1 MKTTFIS
8 TAAMA
13 TSRYDSMAKLQRQMS
28 NLQVEL
34 STGRHADIGLEL
46 GSQIGESISLRAEK
60 TKLDGLLKTNALISN
75 RFDLLQASMSEI
87 GEIADAFIDSMIALR
102 DNPQKADLAVAQAQN
117 SLEELTAKMNVSYGG
132 QYILAGINTDQPPMS
147 EYATTPASAA
157 KTSLDA
163 AFFAEFGFTQ
173 SDPAVASISSTAMD
187 TFLSGAFSNL
197 FDATGWNADWTN
209 ASTDRQQQQIDTGQ
223 FMDIG
228 PTAQERAF
236 AELTSAFAM
245 VADLGAENMNA
256 TTFSATLERAVET
269 AATAQEKLNT
279 LRSINGFSE
288 ERLARADKSIELKL
302 NFMDQR
308 LSALEDVDAYE
319 TSTQLSNVLN
329 ALEISY
335 AVTGKIQNLSLV
347 RYL

>member
-1 MKTTFIS
+1 
-8 TAAMA
+8 
-13 TSRYDSMAKLQRQMS
+13 
-28 NLQVEL
+28 
-34 STGRHADIGLEL
+34 
-46 GSQIGESISLRAEK
+46 
-60 TKLDGLLKTNALISN
+60 
-75 RFDLLQASMSEI
+75 
-87 GEIADAFIDSMIALR
+87 
-102 DNPQKADLAVAQAQN
+102 
-117 SLEELTAKMNVSYGG
+117 
-132 QYILAGINTDQPPMS
+132 
-147 EYATTPASAA
+147 
-157 KTSLDA
+157 
-163 AFFAEFGFTQ
+163 
-173 SDPAVASISSTAMD
+173 
-187 TFLSGAFSNL
+187 
-197 FDATGWNADWTN
+197 
-209 ASTDRQQQQIDTGQ
+209 
-223 FMDIG
+223 
-228 PTAQERAF
+228 
-236 AELTSAFAM
+236 M

>member
-8 TAAMA
+8 TAAIA
-13 TSRYDSMAKLQRQMS
+13 NSRYDSIARLQRQMS
-28 NLQVEL
+28 DLQIEL

-46 GSQIGESISLRAEK
+46 GNQVGESISLRAEQS
-60 TKLDGLLKTNALISN
+60 KLDGLLKTNALISN

-87 GEIADAFIDSMIALR
+87 GEITDAFIDSMIALR

-117 SLEELTAKMNVSYGG
+117 SLEELTAKINVSYGG
-132 QYILAGINTDQPPMS
+132 QYIFAGINTDQPPLN
-147 EYATTPASAA
+147 EYSATPASAA

-163 AFFAEFGFTQ
+163 AFLAEFGFTQ

-187 TFLSGAFSNL
+187 SFLTGAYSNL
-197 FDATGWNADWTN
+197 FDASGWEADWTN
-209 ASTDRQQQQIDTGQ
+209 ASTQRQQQQIDAGQ

-228 PTAQERAF
+228 PTARENAF
-236 AELTSAFAM
+236 AELASAFTM

-256 TTFSATLERAVET
+256 TTLSATLEVAVET

-302 NFMDQR
+302 NYMDQR
-308 LSALEDVDAYE
+308 LSALEGIDAYE

-335 AVTGKIQNLSLV
+335 TVTGKIQNLSLV

>member
-1 MKTTFIS
+1 
-8 TAAMA
+8 
-13 TSRYDSMAKLQRQMS
+13 
-28 NLQVEL
+28 
-34 STGRHADIGLEL
+34 
-46 GSQIGESISLRAEK
+46 
-60 TKLDGLLKTNALISN
+60 
-75 RFDLLQASMSEI
+75 
-87 GEIADAFIDSMIALR
+87 
-102 DNPQKADLAVAQAQN
+102 
-117 SLEELTAKMNVSYGG
+117 
-132 QYILAGINTDQPPMS
+132 
-147 EYATTPASAA
+147 
-157 KTSLDA
+157 
-163 AFFAEFGFTQ
+163 
-173 SDPAVASISSTAMD
+173 
-187 TFLSGAFSNL
+187 
-197 FDATGWNADWTN
+197 
-209 ASTDRQQQQIDTGQ
+209 
-223 FMDIG
+223 MDIG